1 MLLVISS
8 CENDTNLMRLLVY
21 DQEQD
26 SYSFKEVEL
35 TTLNNVQ
42 TLEGEATKLKGGA
55 SMTIN
60 YETGYLKWHSLGT
73 SVAFSAIEGEGGVLI
88 PEDYHSLAMA
98 STYYNFELS
107 RLFFLELGIPEAML
121 DRLTTYYWANIT
133 FVEETGEKLNETDNA
148 FFINIPGDMRAFF
161 IMPFSIFQWIPM
173 PLNSGII
180 THEYTHMVFDR
191 LFPESSTNL
200 SDSGNNFLLAI
211 NEGTADYMA
220 VARTGDPDFMEH
232 SVAYNTFKTES
243 CSGLQGIELVRNA
256 SDLIVYTSELE
267 FEALNR
273 DYMEFVACRYEIGAF
288 WSAMMYEIARKLD
301 SSGASIPDKQFRAL
315 VAKWLL
321 GSLLDLSKTIEH
333 DFDIVDAVNL
343 FVARIKG
350 PSDRKTACSVIEK
363 RFSYRFSE
371 VEGC

>member
-1 MLLVISS
+1 
-8 CENDTNLMRLLVY
+8 MRLLVY

-26 SYSFKEVEL
+26 SYSFQNVEL
-35 TTLNNVQ
+35 KTLDNVQ
-42 TLEGEATKLKGGA
+42 TLEGEATELRGGA
-55 SMTIN
+55 SMTID
-60 YETGYLKWHSLGT
+60 YKTGYLKWHNVGH
-73 SVAFSAIEGEGGVLI
+73 SVAFSAIEGEGGVLV

-107 RLFFLELGIPEAML
+107 MLFFLELGLSEDML
-121 DRLTTYYWANIT
+121 DRLTTYYWADIT
-133 FVEETGEKLNETDNA
+133 FIQQSGEKINETDNA

-161 IMPFSIFQWIPM
+161 IMPFASFQWIPM

-180 THEYTHMVFDR
+180 THEYTHMIFDR
-191 LFPESSTNL
+191 LFPETSTNL
-200 SDSGNNFLLAI
+200 ADSGANFLLAI

-232 SVAYNTFKTES
+232 SVAYNTFQTES

-256 SDLIVYTSELE
+256 SDLIIYTSSLD
-267 FEALNR
+267 FNALQSGR
-273 DYMEFVACRYEIGAF
+273 TDFIGCRYEIGAF
-288 WSAMMYEIARKLD
+288 WSAMMYEIARNLD
-301 SSGASIPDKQFRAL
+301 SSGANIPGKQFRDL
-315 VAKWLL
+315 VARWLL
-321 GSLLDLSKTIEH
+321 GSLVDLSKNIEH
-333 DFDIVDAVNL
+333 DFDIVDAVNF